1 LLQGDFFM
9 AIAIAP
15 TPILRE
21 KDAHDFIKKVES
33 GLKKPAKLISTPKIE
48 NARKMVMNYVSR
60 IKK

>member
-1 LLQGDFFM
+1 M